1 MDKTDMLDS
10 LIRHYTKGN
19 KAKFATMIGVSPQTL
34 SKWLGRNTFDAEVL
48 YKYCEGISAEWLLSG
63 IGEMF
68 RSETKQATSDHG
80 GVSIAGNNTIAGN
93 NNAVGNVTIG
103 DAAVLQERVK
113 FLEQQ
118 VKDKE
123 SLLEEKERLIKVLM
137 EK

>member
-1 MDKTDMLDS
+1 MNKTDMLDS

-63 IGEMF
+63 MGEVF
-68 RSETKQATSDHG
+68 SSETNRAISDHG

-93 NNAVGNVTIG
+93 NNAVGNVTMG
-103 DAAVLQERVK
+103 DNSAVLQERVTM
-113 FLEQQ
+113 LE
-118 VKDKE
+118 K
-123 SLLEEKERLIKVLM
+123 LLEEKERLIKVLM

>member
-1 MDKTDMLDS
+1 MDKTGMLDS

-34 SKWLGRNTFDAEVL
+34 SKWLGRNTFDAEIL

-68 RSETKQATSDHG
+68 RSETNTATADHG
-80 GVSIAGNNTIAGN
+80 GVSIAGNNNISGN

-103 DAAVLQERVK
+103 DAAVLQERVTM
-113 FLEQQ
+113 LER
-118 VKDKE
+118 
-123 SLLEEKERLIKVLM
+123 LLDEKERTIKILM

>member
-1 MDKTDMLDS
+1 MNKTDMLDS

-63 IGEMF
+63 MGEVF
-68 RSETKQATSDHG
+68 SSETNRAISDNG

-93 NNAVGNVTIG
+93 NNAVGNVTMG
-103 DAAVLQERVK
+103 DNSAVLQERVAM
-113 FLEQQ
+113 LE
-118 VKDKE
+118 K
-123 SLLEEKERLIKVLM
+123 LLEEKERLIKVLM

>member
-1 MDKTDMLDS
+1 MNKTDMLDS

-63 IGEMF
+63 MGEVF
-68 RSETKQATSDHG
+68 SSETNRAISDHG

-93 NNAVGNVTIG
+93 NNAVGNVTMG
-103 DAAVLQERVK
+103 DNSAVLQERVAM
-113 FLEQQ
+113 LE
-118 VKDKE
+118 K
-123 SLLEEKERLIKVLM
+123 LLEEKERTIKILM

>member
-1 MDKTDMLDS
+1 MNKTGMLDS

-68 RSETKQATSDHG
+68 RSETNMATADHG

-137 EK
+137 E

>member
-1 MDKTDMLDS
+1 MLDS

-63 IGEMF
+63 MGEMF
-68 RSETKQATSDHG
+68 RSETNRAIADHC
-80 GVSIAGNNTIAGN
+80 GVSIAGNNTIDGN
-93 NNAVGNVTIG
+93 NNAVGNVTMG
-103 DAAVLQERVK
+103 DNSAVLQERVTM
-113 FLEQQ
+113 LE
-118 VKDKE
+118 K
-123 SLLEEKERLIKVLM
+123 LLEEKERTIKILM

>member
-1 MDKTDMLDS
+1 MDKTEMLDS

-19 KAKFATMIGVSPQTL
+19 KAKFATMIRISPQTL

-68 RSETKQATSDHG
+68 RYETNRAIADHG

-93 NNAVGNVTIG
+93 NNAVGNVTMG
-103 DAAVLQERVK
+103 DNSAVLQERVTM
-113 FLEQQ
+113 LE
-118 VKDKE
+118 K
-123 SLLEEKERLIKVLM
+123 LLEEKERTIKILM
-137 EK
+137 ER

>member
-1 MDKTDMLDS
+1 MNKTEMLDS

-19 KAKFATMIGVSPQTL
+19 KAKFATKIGVSPQTL

-48 YKYCEGISAEWLLSG
+48 YKYCEGVSAEWLLSG
-63 IGEMF
+63 MGEMF
-68 RSETKQATSDHG
+68 RSETNRAIADHG

-103 DAAVLQERVK
+103 DAAILQERVTM
-113 FLEQQ
+113 LE
-118 VKDKE
+118 K
-123 SLLEEKERLIKVLM
+123 LLEEKERTIKILM

>member
-1 MDKTDMLDS
+1 MNKTDMLDS

-63 IGEMF
+63 MGEMF
-68 RSETKQATSDHG
+68 RSETNRAIADHG

-93 NNAVGNVTIG
+93 NNAVGNVTVS
-103 DAAVLQERVK
+103 DNSAVLQERVTM
-113 FLEQQ
+113 LE
-118 VKDKE
+118 K
-123 SLLEEKERLIKVLM
+123 LLEEKERTIKILM
-137 EK
+137 GK

>member
-1 MDKTDMLDS
+1 MNKTDMLDS

-34 SKWLGRNTFDAEVL
+34 SKWLGRNTFDAEIL

-68 RSETKQATSDHG
+68 RSETNTATADHG

-113 FLEQQ
+113 SLEA
-118 VKDKE
+118 
-123 SLLEEKERLIKVLM
+123 LLAEKERLINVLM
-137 EK
+137 EGRK

>member
-1 MDKTDMLDS
+1 MNKTDMLDS

-63 IGEMF
+63 MGEMF
-68 RSETKQATSDHG
+68 RSETNMAIADHG

-93 NNAVGNVTIG
+93 NNAVGNVTMS
-103 DAAVLQERVK
+103 DNSAVLQERVTM
-113 FLEQQ
+113 LE
-118 VKDKE
+118 K
-123 SLLEEKERLIKVLM
+123 LLEEKERTIKILM

>member
-1 MDKTDMLDS
+1 MNKTDMLDS

-63 IGEMF
+63 MGEVF
-68 RSETKQATSDHG
+68 SSETNRAISDHG

-93 NNAVGNVTIG
+93 NNAVGNVTMG
-103 DAAVLQERVK
+103 DNSAVLQERVAM
-113 FLEQQ
+113 LE
-118 VKDKE
+118 K
-123 SLLEEKERLIKVLM
+123 LLEEKERLIKVLM